1 MKDTLIPKSIILN
14 TTLNHKK
21 NQLAFAVYFSVMN
34 TATDSQAGVAA
45 ADSTSA
51 TTGGGGDALDKGI
64 DFLGRKTGHQ
74 QVCHS
79 FICVLD
85 ML

>member
-1 MKDTLIPKSIILN
+1 
-14 TTLNHKK
+14 
-21 NQLAFAVYFSVMN
+21 MN
-34 TATDSQAGVAA
+34 TATDSQAGTAS
-45 ADSTSA
+45 ADNTAA

-79 FICVLD
+79 FICILD
-85 ML
+85 MF

>member
-1 MKDTLIPKSIILN
+1 MN
-14 TTLNHKK
+14 TT
-21 NQLAFAVYFSVMN
+21 
-34 TATDSQAGVAA
+34 TDSQAGAAAAA
-45 ADSTSA
+45 ADSTAA

-79 FICVLD
+79 FICILD
-85 ML
+85 MF

>member
-1 MKDTLIPKSIILN
+1 
-14 TTLNHKK
+14 
-21 NQLAFAVYFSVMN
+21 MN
-34 TATDSQAGVAA
+34 TATDSQAGTAA
-45 ADSTSA
+45 ADSTAA